1 MSLYIGYSCDKCNF
15 NFLGGHSDRSGSS
28 FRVFEFRAICKDCLT
43 SFPVFSEDLGYLQA
57 NKLCFLYPK
66 SLFVVPRKHKKAEQR
81 EWNRRTKQADKAKKK
96 QLRLEWAQLEDLETQ
111 NIMIDE
117 VRLGTPIQTTESN
130 GVIHLELDTIYCP
143 KCESVGKI
151 ILGFMP
157 DEVCP
162 KCAKGL
168 ISCSL

>member
-1 MSLYIGYSCDKCNF
+1 MSLHIGYSCDKCDF
-15 NFLGGHSDRSGSS
+15 HFLGGHSDRSGSS
-28 FRVFEFRAICKDCLT
+28 FRVLEFRAICKDCLT
-43 SFPVFSEDLGYLQA
+43 PFPVFSEDLGYLQA

-66 SLFVVPRKHKKAEQR
+66 SLFVVPSKHKKAEQR
-81 EWNRRTKQADKAKKK
+81 EWKRRIKQADKAKKK

-117 VRLGTPIQTTESN
+117 VRLGTPIQVTESSEI
-130 GVIHLELDTIYCP
+130 IHLELDTIHCP
-143 KCESVGKI
+143 QCESVGKI
-151 ILGFMP
+151 VLGFMP

-162 KCAKGL
+162 KCVQGR